1 MEEFIGFP
9 PWSEGIGLLH
19 TQSYNHP
26 SRPSTELPDYFYN
39 PGHLGYSPVRGV
51 IEEESVRHRLGI
63 TVAEAIRTMNDQ
75 VGPELDSRYLQEVER
90 RREEAVL
97 AGVEIGG
104 GRGVPRMASDDEREM
119 EIVRSRMREVGIE
132 PPAERRKGLSREE
145 IERAS
150 QEVRRERVRQ
160 QMERQL
166 PLEQGQ
172 EGSSRGRYQAYDAT
186 PRSSPPQSPPPT
198 PQYPYPAYVAPQ
210 QSPPQRPQYAGYF
223 PIPSAAPPSPPRSSR
238 SLFQFFT
245 RSSGSSSKRRSKLR
259 G

>member
-1 MEEFIGFP
+1 MRLPPLLPTLLFTVALLTLTLPCGALPTPAGGRNVEEFIGFP

-51 IEEESVRHRLGI
+51 IEEES
-63 TVAEAIRTMNDQ
+63 
-75 VGPELDSRYLQEVER
+75 
-90 RREEAVL
+90 
-97 AGVEIGG
+97 
-104 GRGVPRMASDDEREM
+104 
-119 EIVRSRMREVGIE
+119 
-132 PPAERRKGLSREE
+132 
-145 IERAS
+145 
-150 QEVRRERVRQ
+150 
-160 QMERQL
+160 
-166 PLEQGQ
+166 
-172 EGSSRGRYQAYDAT
+172 
-186 PRSSPPQSPPPT
+186 SPPPT